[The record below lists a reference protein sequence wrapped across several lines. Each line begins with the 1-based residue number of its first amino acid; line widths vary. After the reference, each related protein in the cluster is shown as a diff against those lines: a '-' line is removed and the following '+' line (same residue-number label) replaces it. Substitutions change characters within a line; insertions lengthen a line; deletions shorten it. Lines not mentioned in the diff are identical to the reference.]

1 MNDTNEDNS
10 FLILQKK
17 ANAFH
22 VLGKVV
28 HISLHNDRWKRGTI
42 TEVSSDFI
50 MLEERLEGLVPVFFL
65 EIKEIDA
72 YRGERDGS
80 GK

>member
-1 MNDTNEDNS
+1 
-10 FLILQKK
+10 
-17 ANAFH
+17 
-22 VLGKVV
+22 
-28 HISLHNDRWKRGTI
+28 
-42 TEVSSDFI
+42 